1 MKEEFMYS
9 DFVSYIPVES
19 KILKGVIIRKEIFV
33 CPICEG
39 IHLDIKHGESI
50 SCCNIIYSRWRNSL
64 EVIRCGKK

>member
-19 KILKGVIIRKEIFV
+19 KILKGVIIGQEIFV

-39 IHLDIKHGESI
+39 IHPNIKHGESI
-50 SCCNIIYSRWRNSL
+50 SCCDIIYSRWGNTL
-64 EVIRCGKK
+64 EVERRK